1 VHEKAPDL
9 LGLRTDLPHLEAAAR
24 AGRALTAAH
33 DGAAA
38 LGVGLAELRAEMSRA
53 EAEEVAAREAERAEA
68 ERIDAERRGRCAEL
82 MQVHRDCATQRGSP
96 HRITMPHGISMPVG
110 MRSRL
115 DHFPLSVPSCMLA
128 CSLCLPRHSPSESEA
143 SAQVRTAAAASIG
156 RAWRC
161 AVWRTRAR
169 VSAARFTAAQLCRRT
184 YADVTS
190 RFPSA
195 VGLFSSPLPSPMAHA
210 GDATKRASG
219 HEQGVLAGST
229 AHRTAASGGDGAIY
243 SAMAAAWEARDVQIA
258 SLDAARASLCARAAA
273 RQRDD
278 FVGLLG
284 GACAR
289 AATQL
294 AELQSRLA
302 QADAHYAH
310 CTRFFAESAE
320 RPSHEFFGLFAD
332 FLAGFDRAC
341 VEIHRA

>member
-1 VHEKAPDL
+1 
-9 LGLRTDLPHLEAAAR
+9 
-24 AGRALTAAH
+24 
-33 DGAAA
+33 
-38 LGVGLAELRAEMSRA
+38 
-53 EAEEVAAREAERAEA
+53 
-68 ERIDAERRGRCAEL
+68 
-82 MQVHRDCATQRGSP
+82 
-96 HRITMPHGISMPVG
+96 
-110 MRSRL
+110 
-115 DHFPLSVPSCMLA
+115 
-128 CSLCLPRHSPSESEA
+128 
-143 SAQVRTAAAASIG
+143 
-156 RAWRC
+156 
-161 AVWRTRAR
+161 
-169 VSAARFTAAQLCRRT
+169 
-184 YADVTS
+184 
-190 RFPSA
+190 
-195 VGLFSSPLPSPMAHA
+195 MAHA

-229 AHRTAASGGDGAIY
+229 ARRTAASGGHGAIG
-243 SAMAAAWEARDVQIA
+243 AMAAAYWEARDVQIA